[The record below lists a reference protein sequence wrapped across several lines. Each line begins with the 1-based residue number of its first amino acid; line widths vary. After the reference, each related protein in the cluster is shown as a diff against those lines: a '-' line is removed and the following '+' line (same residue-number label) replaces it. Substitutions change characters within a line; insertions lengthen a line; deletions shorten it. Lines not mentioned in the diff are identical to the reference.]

1 MKYTEPHSAFIPAGA
16 VTDGFSFSQGSSFG
30 ILSWGEGFTVSYDKS
45 LNHRSLLRH
54 VLIFKG
60 LQ

>member
-1 MKYTEPHSAFIPAGA
+1 VKYTEPHSAFIPVGA
-16 VTDGFSFSQGSSFG
+16 ITDGFSFTQGSSFG
-30 ILSWGEGFTVSYDKS
+30 ILSWGEGFIVSYDDS
-45 LNHRSLLRH
+45 LNHHPLSEH